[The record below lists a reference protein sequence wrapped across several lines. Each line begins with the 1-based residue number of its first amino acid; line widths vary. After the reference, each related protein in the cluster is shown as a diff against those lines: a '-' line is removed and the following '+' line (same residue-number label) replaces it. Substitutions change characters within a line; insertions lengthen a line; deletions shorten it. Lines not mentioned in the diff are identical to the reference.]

1 MKERITH
8 MITLLTMALIIAAM
22 PVFTF
27 AASGSGSHVKIILFA
42 GIAIAFVIDMWHES
56 KRGRR
61 K

>member
-8 MITLLTMALIIAAM
+8 MITLLTMALAIAATPM
-22 PVFTF
+22 F
-27 AASGSGSHVKIILFA
+27 AFASSGSSSHVKIILFA

-61 K
+61 